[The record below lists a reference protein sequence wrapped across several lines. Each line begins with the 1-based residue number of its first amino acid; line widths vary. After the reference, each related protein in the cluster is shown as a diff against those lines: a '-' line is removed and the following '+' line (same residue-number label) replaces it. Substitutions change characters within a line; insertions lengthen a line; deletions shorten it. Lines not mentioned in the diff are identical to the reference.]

1 MVVKKFDSKEK
12 LTLFGKWVDF
22 AELQQ
27 LKYIKKRLLSVE
39 GNLTNQITNT
49 IVEGNSAINVNQEMH
64 SKQSDAGVV
73 LLHS

>member
-1 MVVKKFDSKEK
+1 MVEKKFDSKEK

-27 LKYIKKRLLSVE
+27 LKYIRNRLMSVDENLS
-39 GNLTNQITNT
+39 NQITNT

-64 SKQSDAGVV
+64 FKPSDAGVV